1 MNAWMNGW
9 TDEWLS
15 ESMNFA
21 DPIFQKCSETLRLL
35 TIFLWNRALATV
47 SCTYYRPR
55 LPKVLQTRQFFAILC
70 EIELSPESRAHF
82 PKPIFQKRSE
92 RLSFSTFSS
101 ANRALAT
108 VLCRS
113 RPQPRK
119 QRPYFGDHG
128 SQFTGK
134 NAEFRAQECFQ
145 AWIHAIPTCYTSQL
159 LDGDVVDLMM
169 WLTWWWECC
178 PWQSRKFSN

>member
-1 MNAWMNGW
+1 MNAWMNEW

-35 TIFLWNRALATV
+35 TIF
-47 SCTYYRPR
+47 
-55 LPKVLQTRQFFAILC
+55 FC
-70 EIELSPESRAHF
+70 EIELSLQSRAH
-82 PKPIFQKRSE
+82 ITDLVFQKCSKPV
-92 RLSFSTFSS
+92 SFLRFYVKPSS
-101 ANRALAT
+101 RQSLVHIFPNPSSKRGLNASVFQHFHAT

-128 SQFTGK
+128 SHFTGK

-145 AWIHAIPTCYTSQL
+145 AWIHALPTCYTSQL

>member
-1 MNAWMNGW
+1 MNAWMNEW

-70 EIELSPESRAHF
+70 ETELSPESRAHF

-92 RLSFSTFSS
+92 RLSFSTFSRYS
-101 ANRALAT
+101 LVQIEAAT
-108 VLCRS
+108 AETETLLRRPRKPFYRKKRRVS
-113 RPQPRK
+113 RPRM
-119 QRPYFGDHG
+119 F
-128 SQFTGK
+128 SSL
-134 NAEFRAQECFQ
+134 NSRAPDLLHF
-145 AWIHAIPTCYTSQL
+145 PTTWWWRGW
-159 LDGDVVDLMM
+159 LDDVVDMM
-169 WLTWWWECC
+169 VRMLPMTISEV
-178 PWQSRKFSN
+178 F